1 MLYAFAIKVN
11 LGKNTRRLDIL
22 VEADDLKSAEAKA
35 VRQARKLYN
44 PGKKAVYTVTQVISE
59 SEALEVFPGPSASR
73 NQVTDQPPM
82 FDPPDHN

>member
-22 VEADDLKSAEAKA
+22 IEADNLKSAEAKA
-35 VRQARKLYN
+35 VKQARKLYN

-59 SEALEVFPGPSASR
+59 SEALEVFAGPPASK
-73 NQVTDQPPM
+73 NPVTGQPPM
-82 FDPPDHN
+82 SDPPDHN